1 MQSFA
6 LLSFVFVAGL
16 VALLWTLPAAENQG
30 ASAQYSNSTSYNAPN
45 NQTPVLTNPILSLNA
60 KCCDGTGTDFSANML
75 QDSQVHWSITWSASV
90 ECGEFNVV
98 STSPPHAFWY
108 HPTPQLCKTDTH
120 TGTVSLIASYFSSIT
135 NSYGAS
141 VLNEDRYTC
150 TDSIGS
156 PSDVVSGDS
165 CTFQRTFWMKPTFV
179 LGGDSILST
188 ETLPKPINAN
198 PPSSQSSPSS
208 SSTSSVANGVAQ
220 IAFPL
225 IPSVSKDQ
233 SAVEWQTDR
242 QYATSP
248 ITGESYPTTSVTG
261 FNFNSTTHSMLF
273 NITGT
278 SSNQGFI
285 NILVPGQLLS
295 GPFKATFDGNSIPI
309 STTAQGNDTIIQTT
323 LHYSTHVLNV
333 TGTSSPALDNAVIV
347 IPGENSTSSTTIG
360 NPSSSGPTPTPEF
373 PFPATI
379 GLMMAA
385 VFSIVIFI
393 SRKRM
398 FSNLKDTL

>member
-1 MQSFA
+1 MHHR
-6 LLSFVFVAGL
+6 
-16 VALLWTLPAAENQG
+16 
-30 ASAQYSNSTSYNAPN
+30 YS
-45 NQTPVLTNPILSLNA
+45 
-60 KCCDGTGTDFSANML
+60 
-75 QDSQVHWSITWSASV
+75 
-90 ECGEFNVV
+90 
-98 STSPPHAFWY
+98 
-108 HPTPQLCKTDTH
+108 
-120 TGTVSLIASYFSSIT
+120 GTVTLSAYHLSRVP
-135 NSYGAS
+135 NSHGGYYGHAHYN
-141 VLNEDRYTC
+141 VDIYRC
-150 TDSIGS
+150 TDSAGS
-156 PSDVVSGDS
+156 PSNVVPGDS
-165 CTFQRTFWMKPTFV
+165 CTFERMFDYQPELGPIFVGNDLTGHLSKPQ
-179 LGGDSILST
+179 
-188 ETLPKPINAN
+188 KPIDVN
-198 PPSSQSSPSS
+198 PPSSSGQSS
-208 SSTSSVANGVAQ
+208 SSSS
-220 IAFPL
+220 
-225 IPSVSKDQ
+225 SSQ
-233 SAVEWQTDR
+233 SAGSAVYGMSQLSFPFLSNIPQSVGTVEWQTDP
-242 QYATSP
+242 QSATSP
-248 ITGESYPTTSVTG
+248 LTGESYTTTSVTG